1 MGTTTDDRFRA
12 IGGASGVW
20 NYMARGVCEVGYTM
34 LWPVNTFLVGG
45 GFNGVDFGVHAT
57 CGPVG
62 DFSQMP
68 PATGYADPAGVE
80 GASAL
85 FTGTAGL
92 STFGT
97 GVYGH
102 KSLPDED
109 ISSIPVAQFAGVLGT
124 AIAWPGVVGWST
136 IGRGVKGLTYSGEA
150 GVLGQAEQGRG
161 VLGISGQGAFSG
173 VEGRSGDRGPPP
185 GMGIPNVAGVLGT
198 AGTHPGVMGTSSG
211 LMGVYGFSTNNAG
224 VVGQTANPNSFG
236 GFFAGNVMV
245 VGNFTVVNGTK
256 SAAVPFPDGSQRVLY
271 CMESPELWFEDFG
284 TARLK
289 RGRTVVNLD
298 ADFGKVVKRGDYRVF
313 LTPEGD
319 CRGLYIRRKSAAS
332 FEVRELMRGTSSI
345 AFSYRIVGRRKDV
358 RAQRRFAKIDSKLPL
373 PAAAPSKPTAAGL
386 RKFVARLDREER
398 RRKPKGKGRRSRELP
413 RYLRLRR
420 QIAAAP
426 EPPADTLNK

>member
-185 GMGIPNVAGVLGT
+185 GMGIPNTAGVLGT
-198 AGTHPGVMGTSSG
+198 AVAHPGVMGTSTR
-211 LMGVYGFSTNNAG
+211 LMGVYGFSTDNAG

-271 CMESPELWFEDFG
+271 CMESPKLWFEDFG
-284 TARLK
+284 TARLS
-289 RGRTVVNLD
+289 RGRAVVDLD

-319 CRGLYIRRKSAAS
+319 CRGLYVRRKSAAG
-332 FEVRELMRGTSSI
+332 FEVRELMGGKSSI

-358 RAQRRFAKIDSKLPL
+358 RAQRRFAKIDSSLPL
-373 PAAAPSKPTAAGL
+373 PAAAPSKPTAPGL